1 MANIKSAEKQ
11 ARQSLV
17 RRDRNQQVKSTVR
30 TAEKKLR
37 TAIASADKTEVPA
50 LFRAFASSISKAAQK
65 GVLHTSTA
73 SRKIGRMSKFIA
85 STVK

>member
-17 RRDRNQQVKSTVR
+17 RRDRNQQIKSAVR

-37 TAIASADKTEVPA
+37 TAAASADKKDVPE
-50 LFRAFASSISKAAQK
+50 LFKAFSSRIMKAAQK
-65 GVLHTSTA
+65 GVIHSSTA
-73 SRKIGRMSKFIA
+73 SRKVGRMATFLGLK
-85 STVK
+85 